1 MSSLDHAGFSGY
13 LLRARIEAG
22 SPRPD
27 GSVALVFDG
36 NMRVVLHPAGR
47 GDIVLEAQLRLL
59 PTPGARADE
68 VLADALAM
76 AAQREP
82 HEADCLVL
90 APEED
95 RLLLQQRV
103 GADASDDEFETSLG
117 HFLNALTGWRAHFG
131 VL

>member
-13 LLRARIEAG
+13 LLRARIQAG
-22 SPRPD
+22 VPRSD

-47 GDIVLEAQLRLL
+47 GDIVLEAQLR
-59 PTPGARADE
+59 TFAGSDARTDE
-68 VLADALAM
+68 VLADALVM
-76 AAQREP
+76 AAHREP
-82 HEADCLVL
+82 HESDCLVL

-103 GADASDDEFETSLG
+103 GADASADEFEISLG
-117 HFLNALTGWRAHFG
+117 HFLHALTGWRAHFG